1 MTTSPSE
8 RFEHG
13 EILWEAFA
21 WMGLDGRPYYRIRR
35 ATFTRSATG
44 YELLHYENGTVDTH
58 WPTSGRRAYRTH
70 AEAVGHCVGVFVKL
84 RHAIEDAI
92 DEVESLRDDE
102 SGGPVR
108 ASENAAGTAPPEVAK

>member
-1 MTTSPSE
+1 MTSHSDQLE
-8 RFEHG
+8 DG
-13 EILWEAFA
+13 ETVWEAFA
-21 WMGLDGRPYYRIRR
+21 WMGQDQRPYYRIRR

-58 WPTSGRRAYRTH
+58 WPTSGRRAYRSH
-70 AEAVGHCVGVFVKL
+70 ADAVGHCVGVFVRL

-92 DEVESLRDDE
+92 EEVESLLDDE

-108 ASENAAGTAPPEVAK
+108 AGETAAGTAPPEVAR